1 MGRHYKYSV
10 DFLPSGDVH
19 LRFDGNFTTAT
30 GLKFFELL
38 AADKTKGPPARKK
51 HSAKRTSKLPA

>member
-30 GLKFFELL
+30 GSKIFEIL
-38 AADKTKGPPARKK
+38 ASDKTKGPSARRKTP
-51 HSAKRTSKLPA
+51 AKRTGKLPA